1 MKKKICSLALN
12 SENKKN
18 FNIFYNELALYN
30 EYKNILFNIIDLSD
44 DDNLVKISIENILI
58 NVETKLMMTRVENDL
73 KIIIIINKEALNV
86 FDVVD
91 IIVETFF
98 IILNF
103 INHNWI
109 EEVINAMNFIVNI
122 AASVLIVELLNW
134 IIKKAIIALFESK
147 LLSTTL

>member
-103 INHNWI
+103 INHN
-109 EEVINAMNFIVNI
+109 
-122 AASVLIVELLNW
+122 
-134 IIKKAIIALFESK
+134 
-147 LLSTTL
+147 